1 MDELN
6 LASRL
11 AGGEDERPAPR
22 GRGKLKRIRKKGVG
36 MEKPTDVEIPEE
48 EEETPDR
55 EGLPPLD
62 LEAFGGPAPEDEEME
77 EDETFRDLVDRM
89 EGGSASMG
97 RANARRAKLKGRRPV
112 PRKDEDEE

>member
-1 MDELN
+1 MDEEMN
-6 LASRL
+6 LASRI
-11 AGGEDERPAPR
+11 GGPK
-22 GRGKLKRIRKKGVG
+22 GKLKRIRKKGVG

-48 EEETPDR
+48 EEAPDR

-97 RANARRAKLKGRRPV
+97 RANARRAKLKGRRPA